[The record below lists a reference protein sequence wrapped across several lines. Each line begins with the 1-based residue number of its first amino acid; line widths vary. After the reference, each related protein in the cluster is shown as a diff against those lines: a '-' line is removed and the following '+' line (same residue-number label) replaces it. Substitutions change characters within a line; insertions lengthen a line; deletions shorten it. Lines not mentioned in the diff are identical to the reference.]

1 LVLETYG
8 IPERLRVLR
17 VPSTFLVFVIEEMLF
32 DKGSISPAGTGNYRF
47 VETVAAR

>member
-8 IPERLRVLR
+8 IPVSPGVLR

-32 DKGSISPAGTGNYRF
+32 DKGSISPTGTENYKF
-47 VETVAAR
+47 VETIAAC